1 MCIISFSS
9 VTWNSHFKDFLLEGV
24 PLGFLFI
31 LWLLFL
37 KYAHFMITIVS
48 STNRNDS
55 VSYQLSQLYQ
65 SILKNLNTESHLIDL
80 NELPADFTVTALYE
94 NLGKNEAFNKL
105 RQIMKESEKYVFIVP
120 EYNGS
125 FPGVLKAFIDG
136 LEYPGT
142 FRNKK
147 CALVGLSSGLQ
158 GGGLALSHLTDIFN
172 YCGMHVLAHKP
183 KLARIE
189 SNMEGS
195 EITNERYMKHLR
207 NQAEALIAF

>member
-1 MCIISFSS
+1 
-9 VTWNSHFKDFLLEGV
+9 
-24 PLGFLFI
+24 
-31 LWLLFL
+31 
-37 KYAHFMITIVS
+37 MITIVS

-65 SILKNLNTESHLIDL
+65 GILTKLDVDSHLIDL
-80 NELPADFTVTALYE
+80 NELPPDFTFSALYE
-94 NLGKNEAFNKL
+94 NSGKNEEFNKL
-105 RQIMKESEKYVFIVP
+105 RKVMRDSEKFVFIVP

-142 FRNKK
+142 FKNKK
-147 CALVGLSSGLQ
+147 CALVGLSSGIQ

-172 YCGMHVLAHKP
+172 YCGMHVLALKP

-189 SNMEGS
+189 SHMEGP
-195 EITNERYMKHLR
+195 EITNERYMKHLWD
-207 NQAEALIAF
+207 QAEALIAF